1 MYAVKGVEERIR
13 HYLLIT
19 LTLAFIAGLLLQRFF
34 PMAPE
39 AAVIATL
46 LLLAPA
52 LFYHR
57 RSRSRPAIFFL
68 LLTVLSLAI
77 LHSANFDQKHQGS
90 IDISSRIIQEEDV
103 VLTGILHRMPLFD
116 GVQSTVIVKINSL
129 RLRHEDHFSSSKGL
143 VRLRIKY
150 PWPVS
155 IVPGDAIVIRA
166 KLSRPY
172 SFGNPGGFDYPSF
185 LASQNIRIIGR
196 INSIAHISPLS
207 QQKSLLH
214 RFTYFPENIR
224 ISIRDLLN
232 RNLSPKE
239 AGIYRALLIGD
250 RSGIDQ
256 DSLEAFKASG
266 TMHILAISGLHLSL
280 VATFLFFLFYSLA
293 KKSEYLMLRISCKKL
308 ALLATVPLLCMY
320 ALLAGAQTPVLR
332 SLIMVLVFVFSFCVN
347 RQRSPFTTLSF
358 AALLILLINPV
369 SLFTVSFQLS
379 FAAVASLILIFPRL
393 SQLVLEHYQTDNEKA
408 AGLFLRTGRWIMAAL
423 LVSITATIGTAPLLL
438 SSFNRISTVGPVANL
453 LLEPLLCLWSLPFG
467 LVAIVVHFFDPQI
480 SSYFLQIGAI
490 GIKTSIIITDFF
502 KHYDASTLWLP
513 TPSPAL
519 IILYYLSLGLCFA
532 KRALKKTVPL
542 FLGITLFFVF
552 PPHHF
557 LQKFSTSSE
566 IIFLDVGQGSSS
578 LIIFPRGKNILIDG
592 GGASSK
598 KFNVGESVI
607 AKYLWQKGITHLD
620 GIIVTHPDADHY
632 NGVPFLLKRFRPDI
646 LWVNGESGHDEKY
659 ANMIE
664 LAHGLGIEV
673 KTPADKQIL
682 MQSSGVI
689 LSNISN
695 PFLNTELASE
705 LPTNPNDQSLIVR
718 LKGDSFSC
726 LFPGDITTRVEH
738 ALIINQEN
746 LKSSILLSPHH
757 GSKTSNSEEFLEY
770 VAPQLIIV
778 SAGRFTPLS
787 FPTPEL
793 RALCLKKK
801 IPLLITAE
809 SGAITFRQ
817 NGRTVQYTTFF

>member
-1 MYAVKGVEERIR
+1 MYAVKAFEERIR

-34 PMAPE
+34 PMDPK
-39 AAVIATL
+39 AAVITTL

-57 RSRSRPAIFFL
+57 RSRSRPAVFFL
-68 LLTVLSLAI
+68 LLTVISLAI
-77 LHSANFDQKHQGS
+77 LHSANFDRKHQGS

-116 GVQSTVIVKINSL
+116 GEKSTVIVKIHSL
-129 RLRHEDHFSSSKGL
+129 RLRHEDHFSSSTGL
-143 VRLRIKY
+143 VRLRINY
-150 PWPVS
+150 PWPSS
-155 IVPGDAIVIRA
+155 IVPGDAIVLRA

-196 INSIAHISPLS
+196 VSSIAHINLLS

-214 RFTYFPENIR
+214 SFIYLPENIR
-224 ISIRDLLN
+224 VSIRDLIN

-250 RSGIDQ
+250 RSGLHQ

-266 TMHILAISGLHLSL
+266 TMHILAISGMHLSL
-280 VATFLFFLFYSLA
+280 VATLLFLLFYSLA
-293 KKSEYLMLRISCKKL
+293 KRSEYLLLRISCKKL

-332 SLIMVLVFVFSFCVN
+332 SLIMVLIFVFSFCVN

-393 SQLVLEHYQTDNEKA
+393 SQLVLEHYQTDNEKST
-408 AGLFLRTGRWIMAAL
+408 GLFLQTGRWIMASL
-423 LVSITATIGTAPLLL
+423 LVSITATIGTAPFLLA
-438 SSFNRISTVGPVANL
+438 SFNRISTVGPVANL

-467 LVAIVVHFFDPQI
+467 LMAIVVHFFDPQI

-490 GIKTSIIITDFF
+490 GIKTAIIVTDFF
-502 KHYDASTLWLP
+502 KSYDISTLWLP

-532 KRALKKTVPL
+532 KLALKKTVPL
-542 FLGITLFFVF
+542 FLGITLFFIF
-552 PPHHF
+552 PPQHF
-557 LQKFSTSSE
+557 LQRFSTASE
-566 IIFLDVGQGSSS
+566 IVFMDVGQGSAS
-578 LIIFPRGKNILIDG
+578 LIVFPGGKNMLIDG
-592 GGASSK
+592 GGASLK
-598 KFNVGESVI
+598 TFNVGESVI
-607 AKYLWQKGITHLD
+607 ARYLWQRGITNLD

-632 NGVPFLLKRFRPDI
+632 NGVPFLLKQFNPDI
-646 LWVNGESGHDEKY
+646 LWINGESGHEENY
-659 ANMIE
+659 TNMIE
-664 LAHGLGIEV
+664 LAHDLGIEV
-673 KTPADKQIL
+673 KIPTGNEIL

-695 PFLNTELASE
+695 PLLNTELSSESTASS
-705 LPTNPNDQSLIVR
+705 NDQSLIVR
-718 LKGDSFSC
+718 LKGNSFSC

-738 ALIINQEN
+738 ALIMNKSK

-770 VAPQLIIV
+770 VSPQQIIV
-778 SAGRFTPLS
+778 SAGRFKPLS

-793 RALCLKKK
+793 RALCIKKK

-817 NGRTVQYTTFF
+817 NGGTLQYTTFF